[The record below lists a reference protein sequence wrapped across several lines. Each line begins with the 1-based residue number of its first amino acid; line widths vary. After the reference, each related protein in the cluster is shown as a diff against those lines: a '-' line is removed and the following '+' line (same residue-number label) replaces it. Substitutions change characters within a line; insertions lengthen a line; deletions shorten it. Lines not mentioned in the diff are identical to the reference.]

1 MMRNVGGH
9 FGPGPKKSAYVSDLT
24 DHVATLRSIELLGNE
39 VAPRVRAEVAK
50 RVAAAATATV

>member
-1 MMRNVGGH
+1 MRNAGGH
-9 FGPGPKKSAYVSDLT
+9 FGPGPKRSAYVSDPT
-24 DHVATLRSIELLGNE
+24 DHEATLRSIELLGNE